1 MADIIVVK
9 NLSRTFGKFIAVN
22 NISFIVPQGRIF
34 GLLGPNGAGKTTLI
48 RILTATLSP
57 SSGYAS
63 VCSYDVTKYP
73 EEVRSHEGYMSQ
85 IFTLYKDLT
94 VDENLKFFGSI
105 YGLHG
110 KKREK
115 RITFLLNQF
124 ALESFRKRLAGE
136 LSGGLRQRLAL
147 AVALI
152 HDPPL
157 LILDEPTAGVD
168 PHLRKNLWS
177 LFNDLKKDG
186 KTFLISTHYMDEA
199 HYCDV
204 LALMYQGMIIFI
216 GSEHEIKSV
225 YATESNLLQDNL
237 DRINFEDAFI
247 GLTTQKKQN
256 V

>member
-1 MADIIVVK
+1 MADIITVK
-9 NLSRTFGKFIAVN
+9 NLTRSFGKFIAVN
-22 NISFIVPQGRIF
+22 NISLTVPEGKIF
-34 GLLGPNGAGKTTLI
+34 GLLGPNGAGKTTFI
-48 RILTATLSP
+48 RILTATLGP

-73 EEVRSHEGYMSQ
+73 EKVRSHEGYMSQ
-85 IFTLYKDLT
+85 AFTLYKDLT

-110 KKREK
+110 EKQQK
-115 RITFLLNQF
+115 RITYLLDQL
-124 ALESFRKRLAGE
+124 ALEPFRKRLAGE

-147 AVALI
+147 AIALI

-168 PHLRKNLWS
+168 PHLRKNLWAM
-177 LFNDLKKDG
+177 FNKLKNLG

-199 HYCDV
+199 RYCDI
-204 LALMYQGMIIFI
+204 LALMYHGMIIYI
-216 GSEHEIKSV
+216 GTEYEIKSA
-225 YATESNLLQDNL
+225 YASKNHLSQDAINT
-237 DRINFEDAFI
+237 INFEDAFI
-247 GLTTQKKQN
+247 GLTTQKTID